1 MRTISHRRHGER
13 GSSLIEFGLAFA
25 VMFALFVG
33 IFQWGYSF
41 YIYDHLETSIR
52 SGARYAA
59 QKTYIPTTTSTA
71 ANPQVLSCWSDA
83 VKNLV
88 VYGDPATTSGTPI
101 VPNLTTSNIV
111 VQSNTSAGNVVPDSI
126 TVKISTTSPYAL
138 DALFTTVNFS
148 GKPSVTFP
156 FTGIYASAATTCQ

>member
-1 MRTISHRRHGER
+1 MRTIHQQRSER
-13 GSSLIEFGLAFA
+13 GSTLLEFALSFFT
-25 VMFALFVG
+25 MFALFAG

-52 SGARYAA
+52 SGARYAS
-59 QKTYIPTTTSTA
+59 QKIYVPSATSTVTS
-71 ANPQVLSCWSDA
+71 PQALSCWTDA

-101 VPNLTTSNIV
+101 VPNLTISNV
-111 VQSNTSAGNVVPDSI
+111 VVTPNTSAGNVVPDSV
-126 TVKISTTSPYAL
+126 TVKISTTAPYVL
-138 DALFTTVNFS
+138 DALFARVNFS